1 MEVSTC
7 PEDCLTKGCP
17 AEEYKLEIVPD
28 LTLAAA
34 LFSLNG
40 VLSIYLSLG
49 LNRKLIT
56 AALRC
61 VVQLSVLG
69 LVLNPTFEHPS
80 WVPVILVIMILVAA
94 IEVMSR
100 PSYSYS
106 GMYYHILLG
115 VGGSTIVVVVFAR
128 YCVIRWEGSRWF
140 EPKYLIPLV
149 GMLLGNT
156 ISGVSL
162 GLTTV
167 LEELAAGGERVE
179 VLLSMGANRLE
190 ATKGVIQRSLHV
202 ALVPMINQMSV
213 VGIVSLP
220 GMMTGQ
226 MLAGADP
233 VQASYYQ
240 MAILFLI
247 GTTTALGSI
256 VCVLLAVCWSVDADH
271 RLRSDRLHL
280 RNRPAGIQ
288 VWAISQTMKAIERM
302 RQFGKR
308 VYVAGRGG
316 IRRSWYSD
324 APSRSW
330 AYNPINGEDMEELGD
345 EGLGP
350 VGSDIG
356 SDDVFSNGTGQFFRE
371 HDGDGHGVKSDVVI
385 VPDGGGK

>member
-1 MEVSTC
+1 MEGA
-7 PEDCLTKGCP
+7 D
-17 AEEYKLEIVPD
+17 EYKLQIVPD
-28 LTLAAA
+28 LILAAA
-34 LFSLNG
+34 LFSVNG
-40 VLSIYLSLG
+40 VVSVYLSLG
-49 LNRKLIT
+49 LNRKLLI

-61 VVQLSVLG
+61 IVQLAVLG
-69 LVLNPTFEHPS
+69 HLLNPIFNHPS
-80 WVPVILVIMILVAA
+80 WVPLFLVIMLLVSAV
-94 IEVMSR
+94 EVMSR

-106 GMYYHILLG
+106 GMFYHILLG
-115 VGGSTIVVVVFAR
+115 VGGSTIVVMVFTR
-128 YCVIRWEGSRWF
+128 YCVIRWEGSSNWF
-140 EPKYLIPLV
+140 EPKYLIPIV

-213 VGIVSLP
+213 VGIVSIP

-256 VCVLLAVCWSVDADH
+256 VCVLLAVCWAVDADH
-271 RLRSDRLHL
+271 RLRGDRLHL
-280 RNRPAGIQ
+280 RNRPAGIE

-308 VYVAGRGG
+308 MYVAGRGG

-330 AYNPINGEDMEELGD
+330 AYNPINGDNGEFGD
-345 EGLGP
+345 TGLAP
-350 VGSDIG
+350 VIAGSDIE
-356 SDDVFSNGTGQFFRE
+356 SDDVFSSGTGQFFRE
-371 HDGDGHGVKSDVVI
+371 SGEVDGHGGGPKSDGMSV
-385 VPDGGGK
+385 DGGVSR